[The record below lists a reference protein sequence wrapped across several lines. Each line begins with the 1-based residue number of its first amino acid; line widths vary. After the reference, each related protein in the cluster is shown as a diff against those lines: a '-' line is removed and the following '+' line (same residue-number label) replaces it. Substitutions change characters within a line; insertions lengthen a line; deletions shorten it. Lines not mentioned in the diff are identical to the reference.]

1 MNYDKKVEKMK
12 VKIGTEG
19 LLTSILNSITHFML
33 PWLSGSLITYSL
45 IADDPNN
52 PILLVIGAFILFPI
66 CLFDIT
72 FKDEE
77 KEEVE
82 SV

>member
-1 MNYDKKVEKMK
+1 MK
-12 VKIGTEG
+12 IKIGTEG
-19 LLTSILNSITHFML
+19 LLTSILNSITHL
-33 PWLSGSLITYSL
+33 LIPWLSGSLITYSL

-72 FKDEE
+72 FEDEK